1 MAILSFRVT
10 VTTSVTALMG
20 GDRGSAGHPL
30 TGSIQ
35 NLGTSDVYLG
45 GATVTAAAGYP
56 LTVGSAID
64 MDLILIDK
72 LYAITAS
79 GTAELAVMQL
89 SV

>member
-1 MAILSFRVT
+1 MAILSFRVP
-10 VTTSVTALMG
+10 VTTSVTYLLG

-30 TGSIQ
+30 TGSVQ
-35 NLGTSDVYLG
+35 NLGAATVYLG

-56 LTVGSAID
+56 LTVGSSID
-64 MDLILIDK
+64 LDLILIDK